1 MKNYTL
7 FKIFYLKNPPL
18 NQLFRIM
25 RNTIILLL
33 ISVFSVLAEKT
44 HSQTQ
49 MVNINKKNVYLI
61 EIMEEIE
68 DQTNLL
74 FIYND
79 KVNVNMK
86 ASISAEQ
93 KSVKEI
99 LDKTLKNT
107 GISYSIEGNHIILY
121 QKDSNTVPDVQQG
134 VKKITGTVVDNS
146 GEAII
151 GANVVLKGSP
161 TAGTV
166 TDINGQFSL
175 SVPDNAVLFISYIG
189 YNNIEVAV
197 GNKNVLDITLT
208 EDTQNLDEVIV
219 VGYGTQKKRDYIGS
233 ISSLSSEDVM
243 KTAPTSVESTLQ
255 GMAAG
260 VQVNSGAGIPGAPQ
274 QVKIRGI
281 SSISS
286 GTDPLWIVDGIPIQ
300 SSTMDYSFDGELNQ
314 SILSMLNPND
324 IESIQVLKDAAAT
337 SIYGSRGSNGVILIT
352 TKSGKKGV
360 TKVSADIKTGFS
372 NWTKSD
378 IGLANN
384 QEYISIMDM
393 AMKNTYGSQYSIPN
407 IIGALDGATETM
419 TRDEAMA
426 TNTNWADEI
435 SRTGS
440 FYEANVSVS
449 QGVEKGAS
457 YLSLKYRK
465 DQGNLKYSNMETL
478 SANMNLNYNLLN
490 CFDLGYRLFATYTD
504 NDRLKSGDGK
514 NGAGGWAQINSNAL
528 PWMKVK
534 DSAGKNGYWNSIASV
549 NPLASIDPINA
560 QSNLKTVNIISGLTG
575 TLHLPVK
582 GLSLKGEYGLNY
594 VTNRSR
600 SWQGDALLVNGAV
613 AREMK
618 YETTV
623 SNYNT
628 YFNYDATFNDIHTLN
643 LVGGVENTRQ
653 YSHYME
659 LKGEGLVG
667 IFPEV
672 GTPNTLTGS
681 TEISNESYLRG
692 FFGRANYKLLNR
704 YLVGASIRR
713 DGISKF
719 TKANRWATFLSGS
732 LGWIISDEKFFTSEK
747 ISLLKLRGSFGQT
760 GNTNIPSGITS
771 DSYSITSGSNTL
783 EGYNNTVLESI
794 GNSDIKWE
802 TTNSIDAGI
811 DFGLFNNRINGSVAY
826 YQQRVSDMLLA
837 VSLPLSAGITGGNI
851 CWQNIGDMKN
861 EGFEFELHTTIINKK
876 DFSWSAGFNL
886 STNKNKVL
894 SLDPESDLS
903 GAGILQE
910 GEGDVVRT
918 ITKKGLAYG
927 TWYMAEYA
935 GVDKEKG
942 IPLIYEVETL
952 EDGTTRHTGNII
964 PATNE
969 NMSNNRMILEGKT
982 SLPKIVGGLNTNI
995 TYKNFDF
1002 GMVFSFVSGN
1012 YIYSRLLQST
1022 MTPNAGMLA
1031 LNKDLLTQSWMN
1043 AGDDTKWPQVVAGN
1057 LYFYDNEGNPTTSG
1071 VSYGSDNKTPS
1082 SQYLEDGSFFKLRNL
1097 TIGYTLPHEWV
1108 RQYKMNNVRLYVTGS
1123 NLFTLTKFT
1132 GYDPEIEIEQESGGA
1147 YSTFSSMPAS
1157 RSFMFGLSVNF

>member
-1 MKNYTL
+1 
-7 FKIFYLKNPPL
+7 
-18 NQLFRIM
+18 
-25 RNTIILLL
+25 
-33 ISVFSVLAEKT
+33 
-44 HSQTQ
+44 
-49 MVNINKKNVYLI
+49 
-61 EIMEEIE
+61 
-68 DQTNLL
+68 
-74 FIYND
+74 
-79 KVNVNMK
+79 
-86 ASISAEQ
+86 
-93 KSVKEI
+93 
-99 LDKTLKNT
+99 
-107 GISYSIEGNHIILY
+107 
-121 QKDSNTVPDVQQG
+121 
-134 VKKITGTVVDNS
+134 
-146 GEAII
+146 
-151 GANVVLKGSP
+151 
-161 TAGTV
+161 
-166 TDINGQFSL
+166 
-175 SVPDNAVLFISYIG
+175 
-189 YNNIEVAV
+189 
-197 GNKNVLDITLT
+197 
-208 EDTQNLDEVIV
+208 
-219 VGYGTQKKRDYIGS
+219 
-233 ISSLSSEDVM
+233 
-243 KTAPTSVESTLQ
+243 
-255 GMAAG
+255 
-260 VQVNSGAGIPGAPQ
+260 
-274 QVKIRGI
+274 
-281 SSISS
+281 
-286 GTDPLWIVDGIPIQ
+286 
-300 SSTMDYSFDGELNQ
+300 
-314 SILSMLNPND
+314 
-324 IESIQVLKDAAAT
+324 
-337 SIYGSRGSNGVILIT
+337 
-352 TKSGKKGV
+352 
-360 TKVSADIKTGFS
+360 
-372 NWTKSD
+372 
-378 IGLANN
+378 
-384 QEYISIMDM
+384 
-393 AMKNTYGSQYSIPN
+393 
-407 IIGALDGATETM
+407 
-419 TRDEAMA
+419 
-426 TNTNWADEI
+426 
-435 SRTGS
+435 
-440 FYEANVSVS
+440 
-449 QGVEKGAS
+449 
-457 YLSLKYRK
+457 
-465 DQGNLKYSNMETL
+465 
-478 SANMNLNYNLLN
+478 
-490 CFDLGYRLFATYTD
+490 
-504 NDRLKSGDGK
+504 
-514 NGAGGWAQINSNAL
+514 
-528 PWMKVK
+528 
-534 DSAGKNGYWNSIASV
+534 
-549 NPLASIDPINA
+549 
-560 QSNLKTVNIISGLTG
+560 
-575 TLHLPVK
+575 
-582 GLSLKGEYGLNY
+582 
-594 VTNRSR
+594 
-600 SWQGDALLVNGAV
+600 
-613 AREMK
+613 
-618 YETTV
+618 
-623 SNYNT
+623 
-628 YFNYDATFNDIHTLN
+628 
-643 LVGGVENTRQ
+643 
-653 YSHYME
+653 ME

-1012 YIYSRLLQST
+1012 YIYSRRLPST
-1022 MTPNAGMLA
+1022 MTPNPGMLA

-1043 AGDDTKWPQVVAGN
+1043 AGDDNKSPPQVVAGN